1 MISSIL
7 KNKAKQDWNWRPQS
21 IPTCGYACDFDVY
34 WKCRKSLA
42 LKKENAQWNEKI
54 QLIHNKFVSF
64 KQARCYYLIMGQNN
78 RNHFLLYGKQ
88 NPILFANIFKK
99 FWSLVQRQHLLS
111 PTRPRSWK
119 GESLSTQVQ
128 NIWQLSK
135 IFYPNSRLLFSR
147 YHVKRF
153 LIPQQYF

>member
-1 MISSIL
+1 MSSRIP

-78 RNHFLLYGKQ
+78 RNHFF
-88 NPILFANIFKK
+88 I
-99 FWSLVQRQHLLS
+99 V
-111 PTRPRSWK
+111 
-119 GESLSTQVQ
+119 
-128 NIWQLSK
+128 WQTKSYS
-135 IFYPNSRLLFSR
+135 IC
-147 YHVKRF
+147 
-153 LIPQQYF
+153 QYFQKILILSAKTAPFVTNETSILERGEPVNPSPKYMTTF